1 MTARRT
7 LAYGSAVGAALGVIL
22 APRHGESRRVAL
34 TRLRL
39 SLRSGR
45 GSLGAFA
52 GTPCSQAGIA
62 PREPDQRPPHA

>member
-1 MTARRT
+1 M
-7 LAYGSAVGAALGVIL
+7 GAALGVIL
-22 APRHGESRRVAL
+22 APRHGESRRAAL

-52 GTPCSQAGIA
+52 GYTLLTVR
-62 PREPDQRPPHA
+62 PRLRRGRSATAA